1 MPDDRGADD
10 DSDSP
15 DRMRQVGYNPMAM
28 KSLPTLLGAAALV
41 AAGIFGAS
49 HMVALESEQR
59 DMLKELKEI
68 KALLRTRPAAPPA
81 QAARPAPSPL
91 PANLSLSLEGAAV
104 KGKPEARL
112 AIIEFSDFECPFCG
126 RYSRETFERIQQAFV
141 DTGKVRYA
149 FRHFPL
155 ESIHPHALKAGVAA
169 ECSREQ
175 GKFWELHARLYADQ
189 QKLSDADL
197 RADARAVGVDLGA
210 FDRCLTGPALAK
222 VRRDQ
227 DEGSR
232 AGVSGTPFFFIGVTQ
247 KDGTVKVL
255 NRLSGA
261 QPFEAFK
268 TAIDTLLA
276 SPDLAH

>member
-1 MPDDRGADD
+1 M
-10 DSDSP
+10 
-15 DRMRQVGYNPMAM
+15 N
-28 KSLPTLLGAAALV
+28 SLPTLLGGAALV
-41 AAGIFGAS
+41 AAGIFGAA
-49 HMVALESEQR
+49 HMMTLESEQR
-59 DMLKELKEI
+59 HMLKELQEI
-68 KALLRTRPAAPPA
+68 KALLQTRPAAQ
-81 QAARPAPSPL
+81 QAARPAPSVV
-91 PANLSLSLEGAAV
+91 PANLSLSIEGAAV

-112 AIIEFSDFECPFCG
+112 TVIEFSDFECPFCG
-126 RYSRETFERIQQAFV
+126 RYSRDTFEQIQHAYV

-155 ESIHPHALKAGVAA
+155 ESIHPRALKAGVAA

-175 GKFWELHARLYADQ
+175 GKFWELHTRLFADQ

-197 RADARAVGVDLGA
+197 RAQARAVGVDLPA
-210 FDRCLTGPALAK
+210 FDRCLAGPALAK
-222 VRRDQ
+222 IRRDQ

-232 AGVSGTPFFFIGVTQ
+232 AGVSGTPFFFLGVAQ

-268 TAIDTLLA
+268 TAIDALLA
-276 SPDLAH
+276 SPNSAS